1 MRLQATLVAL
11 ILVFGAGAGCR
22 STTGQ
27 SLGANLNDSQIT
39 AEVKRKL
46 TANRLSNLTRVD
58 VETVDGNVSL
68 IGTVATADD
77 RALAEE
83 AARGVSGV
91 KQVTNNLQVQKK

>member
-1 MRLQATLVAL
+1 MRLQATLVVL

-27 SLGANLNDSQIT
+27 SFGTNLNDSQIT

-46 TANRLSNLTRVD
+46 TANRASNLTRVN

-68 IGTVATADD
+68 MGTVATPGD
-77 RALAEE
+77 RARAEE
-83 AARGVSGV
+83 TARGVSGV
-91 KQVTNNLQVQKK
+91 KQVTNNLQVEKK